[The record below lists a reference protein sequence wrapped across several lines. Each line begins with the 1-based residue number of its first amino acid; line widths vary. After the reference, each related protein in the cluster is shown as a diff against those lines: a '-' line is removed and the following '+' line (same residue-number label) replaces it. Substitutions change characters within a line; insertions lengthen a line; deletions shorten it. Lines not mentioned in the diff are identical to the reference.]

1 MVIARPGL
9 LRHPLVRAFLALLAF
24 VATAAPAA
32 AAVGEGV
39 LAARAGRSPIAVHIE
54 DARQAQCPYVHAD
67 DCALCA
73 VLAMH
78 ARAPTAGWTASVAP
92 AAPRPVPA
100 LPEAATWPAQGSLA
114 TRHARGPPTG

>member
-1 MVIARPGL
+1 MRPV
-9 LRHPLVRAFLALLAF
+9 RHAFVRALLALLAL
-24 VATAAPAA
+24 VTSAAPAA

-39 LAARAGRSPIAVHIE
+39 LASHAGRSPVVAHVE

-73 VLAMH
+73 VLGAVALPGAVALAP
-78 ARAPTAGWTASVAP
+78 ARATVACRVAVPVRAGTRP
-92 AAPRPVPA
+92 ARRSP
-100 LPEAATWPAQGSLA
+100 G